1 MLICLYLF
9 TKIKDQP
16 PETASPVDETTSV
29 ETAQQLKHISA
40 ETSKRGTPVEF
51 RFKKSNRTIVAEP
64 SSLLSTISMQ
74 SNNSSSSQL
83 ISALKSMEAQ
93 LGPEISKQLVLDYSS
108 KLKDPMRK
116 TSVVVNKCV
125 TNTKCQSGMNGL
137 NGSNRNSCES
147 NVTNEDLTSSVSDT
161 SIISNISNMEQSPK
175 KAPAAL
181 VDSAL
186 STSKSSKLNKPA
198 HELDADR

>member
-9 TKIKDQP
+9 TKIKYQLS
-16 PETASPVDETTSV
+16 ETDETTSVV
-29 ETAQQLKHISA
+29 ETAQQLKPISA
-40 ETSKRGTPVEF
+40 ETTKAGAQVKF
-51 RFKKSNRTIVAEP
+51 RIRKSNRTIVAEP

-83 ISALKSMEAQ
+83 ISALKSMEVQ

-108 KLKDPMRK
+108 KLKDPIRK

-125 TNTKCQSGMNGL
+125 TNTKCHSGMNGL

-147 NVTNEDLTSSVSDT
+147 NVTNEDLTSSVSDS
-161 SIISNISNMEQSPK
+161 SIISNISNMEHSPK
-175 KAPAAL
+175 KASAVL
-181 VDSAL
+181 VDSAP
-186 STSKSSKLNKPA
+186 STSKPSKLNKSA